1 MLFWLVAEQAHDGG
15 CARRSILILDFIIFF
30 AIDRILS
37 LGRLY
42 TVITKN
48 ENQELQSI
56 LDEDNTR
63 SHLRSADGRGP
74 LFWAHEA
81 NNEEAIEMLKKA
93 GASEDWQDADGKTC
107 TTIEHGQMTEYMVCV
122 CLPHLFYSS
131 ARTLEC
137 RKLCSQVCS

>member
-1 MLFWLVAEQAHDGG
+1 M
-15 CARRSILILDFIIFF
+15 
-30 AIDRILS
+30 IDRILS

-42 TVITKN
+42 NVITKN

-56 LDEDNTR
+56 LDEDNAR

-107 TTIEHGQMTEYMVCV
+107 TTFEHGQMTEYMVCV
-122 CLPHLFYSS
+122 CLPHLFNSS
-131 ARTLEC
+131 VLTLEC
-137 RKLCSQVCS
+137 RTPSLQVCSSHFLLALMMVTAS